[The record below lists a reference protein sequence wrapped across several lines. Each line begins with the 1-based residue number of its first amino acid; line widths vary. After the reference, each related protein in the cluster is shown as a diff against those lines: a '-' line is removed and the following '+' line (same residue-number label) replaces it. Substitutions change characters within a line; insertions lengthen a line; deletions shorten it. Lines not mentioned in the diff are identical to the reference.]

1 MKKNDIFEKA
11 GIMNNFALKFISLI
25 FAILL
30 WIFVMDTENPII
42 ERELSGLTLTYLN
55 QEVLESKNLDISN
68 VSSPQISVVVFGRRD
83 KIVMLDRNALI
94 ATVDLKN
101 AALGTQSF
109 NVDIRSPDPEI
120 LIRSTSDSAIE
131 ISFDR
136 IESREFKVET
146 VETGELPENRF
157 LHEKAQ
163 EINKIVLRG
172 PKRYLDSVQKV
183 FAALDLT
190 KLGTSKELFSPIL
203 VIDAQG
209 RQIDELKSEFSN
221 QKFNCVVYKKASIPV
236 KYEIEGDLSPSIQVK
251 SIEILPKNLVVFGE
265 VASVEK
271 MEKTDYKFVID
282 SLSLNSNISRSLELG
297 SIDENIQVRELPN
310 LFVKIDEFITKE
322 FTLDEK
328 NISFIDLN
336 ENYQV
341 ELLNPFSHKILL
353 YGEKNELSEI
363 ADGDI
368 KLVIGLKNLSIGEY
382 KLEGRINMYR
392 FKQTKFM
399 NEDGLLT
406 EIYKIG
412 DIMVKISNKEE
423 MPQPVEPNQ

>member
-1 MKKNDIFEKA
+1 MKRNDIFEKF

-55 QEVLESKNLDISN
+55 QEVLETKNLDISS

-83 KIVMLDRNALI
+83 KIVMLDRQAFI

-101 AALGTQSF
+101 ATLGSQNF
-109 NVDIRSPDPEI
+109 NVQITSPDPEI
-120 LIRSTSDSAIE
+120 LIRSTSHSTIE

-146 VETGELPENRF
+146 LETGELPENRF
-157 LHEKAQ
+157 LHQKVQ
-163 EINKIVLRG
+163 EIDKIVLRG

-183 FAALDLT
+183 FSALDLT
-190 KLGTSKELFSPIL
+190 KLNTSKELFSPIL

-209 RQIDELKSEFSN
+209 RQINELKSEFSN
-221 QKFNCVVYKKASIPV
+221 QKFNCIVYKKASIPV
-236 KYEIEGDLSPSIQVK
+236 NYQIEGDLSPNIQVK

-265 VASVEK
+265 VSSVEK
-271 MEKTDYKFVID
+271 MEKADYKFIID

-297 SIDENIQVRELPN
+297 AIDDNIQVRELPN

-322 FTLDEK
+322 FTLGED

-336 ENYQV
+336 EQYQV
-341 ELLNPFSHKILL
+341 NLMKPFSHKIRL
-353 YGEKNELSEI
+353 YGEKSELSEI
-363 ADGDI
+363 ADEDI

-382 KLEGRINMYR
+382 NLEGRTNMYQ

-406 EIYKIG
+406 DTYKIA
-412 DIMVKISNKEE
+412 DIMVKISKKEE
-423 MPQPVEPNQ
+423 APQPIESNE